1 MIKIVSSNM
10 RTLIF
15 YDKKLILCFFDKKY
29 SSNSL
34 LSIRYVN
41 YSNNYLFLQHL
52 GMVASKYEH
61 EHYF

>member
-1 MIKIVSSNM
+1 M